1 MNKQIGEKQDWNSI
15 FNLISRIKLS
25 IFGKDFVI
33 RLDTDQE
40 YITSNRLFIQ
50 LIYSSPCTTTNTV
63 EEWKGRKWYLSPYST
78 DDEIVKTVYLAFEV
92 AVKHEILEGFKVD
105 GLPIF
110 NPHVDF
116 EALLKVCKLETTR
129 EQHYTETEHYKQ
141 ISKHELE
148 RLNV

>member
-1 MNKQIGEKQDWNSI
+1 MNTSIGEKQDWNSI
-15 FNLISRIKLS
+15 FNLINRIKLS
-25 IFGKDFVI
+25 IFGNEFRV

-40 YITSNRLFIQ
+40 YFTSKRLFIQ
-50 LIYSSPCTTTNTV
+50 LIYSSPVTK